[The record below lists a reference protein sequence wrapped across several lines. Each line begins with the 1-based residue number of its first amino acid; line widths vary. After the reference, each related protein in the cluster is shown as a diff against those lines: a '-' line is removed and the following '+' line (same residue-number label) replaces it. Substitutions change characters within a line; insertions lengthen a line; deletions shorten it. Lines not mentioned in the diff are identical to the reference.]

1 MVKFVKEAKSV
12 AFKKLLLYLIKA
24 KVLFSEAELLLNPA
38 AVLEK
43 VIELVDKSMKLL
55 PPLTSIVIRFE
66 KELRDGLEVLIAKL
80 HNVEKEFIIYIL

>member
-43 VIELVDKSMKLL
+43 VIELDKSMKLL